1 MPDNRSMLVVDD
13 EEVVCQVCQRIFSRQ
28 GFRVETNTDARQG
41 LAQATEK
48 DYEIILLDIKM
59 PNMDGIQFLEP
70 LRKKK
75 PDVPVL
81 IITGYPSIPNAA
93 AAMRLGASDYVT
105 KPFTAEEITWAV
117 QRVLAVQR
125 ELSGDSPPEAAAA
138 ESPLGAKWIGKALFW
153 DEAWV
158 RTEMDGSA
166 CAGSSAPRPA
176 RGRGYR
182 DPPAADRR
190 GGLPRLAL
198 GGRHPGQQDR
208 AGGPRAGVRRGR
220 GRQRALAAA
229 ARMAGKRSVRR
240 GLDRVHLHHAP

>member
-28 GFRVETNTDARQG
+28 GFHVDTNTDPRQG
-41 LAQATEK
+41 LARATEK

-75 PDVPVL
+75 PEVPVL

-117 QRVLAVQR
+117 QRVLAVQH
-125 ELSGDSPPEAAAA
+125 ELSGEVPPEAAAD
-138 ESPLGAKWIGKALFW
+138 ESPLAAKWIGETLFW
-153 DEAWV
+153 EESWV

-166 CAGSSAPRPA
+166 CAGAGAPRYTRGQDHRGPA
-176 RGRGYR
+176 
-182 DPPAADRR
+182 AADRR
-190 GGLPRLAL
+190 GGLPGLAHGRRDP
-198 GGRHPGQQDR
+198 GGEAPDR
-208 AGGPRAGVRRGR
+208 SPLAGFRRGR
-220 GRQRALAAA
+220 GCQPTLAKAS
-229 ARMAGKRSVRR
+229 RLAGKRSVRR
-240 GLDRVHLHHAP
+240 GLDGLHLHHAP